1 MNNEVN
7 NNQVQNQATLE
18 PVNIETLE
26 QPNVEQPK
34 NYEQQVNELINSVT
48 MADLVDPNAKSK
60 KSKKGLLI
68 GVVGGICVLGLVF
81 VVLLSTGTLSSLG
94 QNTTSELDVFKTET
108 TSKAAQ
114 NSKDVGI
121 FKRDGNSYTIDTS
134 DAKNGVTIKYYLT
147 TQITLYIKYADDYEE
162 TGKFTVNINSSS
174 YNIEQEKM
182 GTIVLNVST
191 DYVVYSNSEY
201 EEQIVLSKNGLPLEE
216 DPQVDPSQ
224 VEVTTTTTTTTRAT
238 VIKTFNFENTTDA
251 QGRTTSVL
259 SEYDESNTEIDYVW
273 VDEDGEFHIVAIGS
287 EESRRVHPELYTTTE
302 PTTN

>member
-18 PVNIETLE
+18 SVDIETLE

-48 MADLVDPNAKSK
+48 MADLVDPNAKNK

-94 QNTTSELDVFKTET
+94 PSTTSELDVFKTET
-108 TSKAAQ
+108 TAKAQQ

-121 FKRDGNSYTIDTS
+121 FKREGNNYTLDTS

-147 TQITLYIKYADDYEE
+147 TQVTLYIKYADDYEE
-162 TGKFTVNINSSS
+162 SGKFTVNINSSS

-182 GTIVLNVST
+182 GTLILNVST
-191 DYVVYSNSEY
+191 EYLVYSNSEY
-201 EEQIVLSKNGLPLEE
+201 TEQIVLSKSGLPFEE
-216 DPQVDPSQ
+216 DPQVDPQQ

-238 VIKTFNFENTTDA
+238 VIKTFNFSNTTDA
-251 QGRTTSVL
+251 QGRTTSVM
-259 SEYDESNTEIDYVW
+259 SVYSVNDDNIDYVW
-273 VDEDGEFHIVAIGS
+273 IDEDGVSHIVFIGD
-287 EESRRVHPELYTTTE
+287 EESRMVHPELYTTTE
-302 PTTN
+302 AN